1 MMKRKM
7 ISPTKSRRGRPAA
20 GEFGSLRN
28 ATEERFDQVASHDEE
43 TTFREREDDHT
54 EQIHPDAD
62 ALAHAESTAAEDVLG
77 LYLQQMGSIPLLKR
91 GEELDLAERLDSAR
105 RRYRRAALWNWPVLA
120 HVVTT
125 FEAVAEG
132 RAQLERLVDVFP
144 GLKLTAEV
152 IAKRLPRHLHTLRQ
166 LREEAT
172 ADFRELLRARS
183 MAARRHLRHALRGRL
198 RQAVRLAEELSPRT
212 ELLDLWT
219 KELQRDALRA
229 RTLPAEHKEAW
240 KATLFEFLAMP
251 EELTGLLRVLERR
264 RACYQKVR
272 GELAAAN
279 LRLVVSI
286 AKKYRNRGLPFA
298 DLIQEGNGGLMRAV
312 DKYDHRLGFKFGT
325 YATWWIRQ
333 GITRAIADLS
343 RMVRV
348 PCHQIANLSA
358 LERVGGE
365 LAMMYGREPSMEEVA
380 AALGL
385 KPEDARSLR
394 AVGRP
399 PASLEEPVGDQD
411 DKALQDFLHAPEQPD
426 AGQAIDRGVLRDRI
440 AVALRCL
447 PQRDREVIELRF
459 GLRDGRSGT
468 LDEVSTLFG
477 ITRERVRQIEGRG
490 LERLRHPDYSRDLE
504 EFAEPA

>member
-1 MMKRKM
+1 MRNKEYVKRSKM
-7 ISPTKSRRGRPAA
+7 R
-20 GEFGSLRN
+20 LRDRIV
-28 ATEERFDQVASHDEE
+28 EEQFETSADEE
-43 TTFREREDDHT
+43 LQPPVPLDEEVSAAEVSLGDNPFTD
-54 EQIHPDAD
+54 D
-62 ALAHAESTAAEDVLG
+62 ALS
-77 LYLQQMGSIPLLKR
+77 LYLKQMGTIPLLNR
-91 GEELDLAERLDSAR
+91 QQEFALAARLERAR
-105 RRYRRAALWNWPVLA
+105 RRYRRAALSNWTVLEQLIGTFDR
-120 HVVTT
+120 VVAG
-125 FEAVAEG
+125 ELNLDRIIDVVASLGLDLVAIRRRLLHHLEALRRLWEEAAVAQGETPH
-132 RAQLERLVDVFP
+132 E
-144 GLKLTAEV
+144 
-152 IAKRLPRHLHTLRQ
+152 
-166 LREEAT
+166 
-172 ADFRELLRARS
+172 
-183 MAARRHLRHALRGRL
+183 ARRRL
-198 RQAVRLAEELSPRT
+198 RRAVRLAEELSPRIDLLNDWTAALKPQT
-212 ELLDLWT
+212 E
-219 KELQRDALRA
+219 DALL
-229 RTLPAEHKEAW
+229 LP
-240 KATLFEFLAMP
+240 
-251 EELTGLLRVLERR
+251 VLDRR
-264 RACYQKVR
+264 RRLYQR
-272 GELAAAN
+272 GRRELAEAN

-459 GLRDGRSGT
+459 GLRDGRSRT